1 MSWRAVVVVA
11 LSALFLAIAAPT
23 IFARF
28 PTAYTGVHAK
38 NTTVTMVELDSPAWR
53 AGLRPGDSIGCI
65 DTRDYVLISRPFHG
79 ELGAYEP
86 DPIRLCITSAVPVRH
101 IEFLAATGPQSTP
114 FYGNT
119 TLQVLRVFAYVVFLF
134 VGCALVIL
142 RPSVMTWLLF
152 GYCLSVAPVG
162 AAYVVLTAW
171 PAQTYTAIMA
181 VLSPTSAL
189 SAAFLFLFTLLVPEE
204 RVPRD
209 WRGWLF
215 WAAAIGTVTVILVD
229 MVYRLSVRGFLTP
242 LNSTHWYLSNV
253 MTVGV
258 FVVILA
264 RLLKMDSA
272 ARARFLWVA
281 VAIVIGIITN
291 ELRQGSTSS
300 SPGIFGTL
308 TIIMPLTLMYAI
320 VRRHVIDIRF
330 VISKAL
336 VYGVLMTAIFGVIA
350 AADWA
355 ATRFLAELRVAL
367 AVDALIAIGLGIM
380 MHRLT
385 PILEGWV
392 DSVIYRKKHSAEIYL
407 RRLARTL
414 PRAEREETID
424 RALVVDP
431 YDELDLTMAA
441 LFRRHG
447 NAFTIALSAGLEGAA
462 LALDRDDDIVRF
474 LVTERSCV
482 HINGLNDRIA
492 ATFAGLGSPTIA
504 IPIFNGDE
512 LFGFVLYGV
521 HRDGTRLDPEEAALL
536 ETLAE
541 SAGQAYVRV
550 ENSLLR
556 TLLGSARKGATAAE
570 H

>member
-1 MSWRAVVVVA
+1 MSWRAVLVVA

-28 PTAYTGVHAK
+28 PTAYTGAHAK
-38 NTTVTMVELDSPAWR
+38 NTTITTVDVDSPAWR

-65 DTRDYVLISRPFHG
+65 DTRDYVILSTPFHQ

-86 DPIRLCITSAVPVRH
+86 DPIRLCITTVVPVRH
-101 IEFLAATGPQSTP
+101 IEFLATPGPQSTP
-114 FYGNT
+114 FYANT
-119 TLQVLRVFAYVVFLF
+119 TLEVLRLFSYVVFLF

-162 AAYVVLTAW
+162 AAYVALTVW
-171 PAQTYTAIMA
+171 PPQAYDAMMA

-189 SAAFLFLFTLLVPEE
+189 SAAFLFLFALLVPEE
-204 RVPRD
+204 RIPRD

-215 WAAAIGTVTVILVD
+215 WAAAIGTIALIVGNAI
-229 MVYRLSVRGFLTP
+229 YRMSVFGFLTP
-242 LNSTHWYLSNV
+242 LNPTHRLLSNA
-253 MTVGV
+253 MTFGV
-258 FVVILA
+258 IVVIGA

-272 ARARFLWVA
+272 ARARFWWVA
-281 VAIVIGIITN
+281 VAIVIGIVTN
-291 ELRQGSTSS
+291 EVRQGTESFT
-300 SPGIFGTL
+300 PAIFGML
-308 TIIMPLTLMYAI
+308 TVIMPLTLVYAI

-330 VISKAL
+330 VISKAV
-336 VYGVLMTAIFGVIA
+336 VYGVLMTAIFGLIA

-367 AVDALIAIGLGIM
+367 ALDAVIAIGLGIM

-441 LFRRHG
+441 LLRRHG
-447 NAFTIALSAGLEGAA
+447 NTFTIALSAGLEGAA
-462 LALDRDDDIVRF
+462 LALDRDDDVVRF

-482 HINGLNDRIA
+482 HLDGLNDRVA
-492 ATFAGLGSPTIA
+492 ATFAGLGSPTVA

-521 HRDGTRLDPEEAALL
+521 HRDGTRLDPEEASLL

-550 ENSLLR
+550 ENSRLR
-556 TLLGSARKGATAAE
+556 ALVGSAVQPAAS
-570 H
+570 